1 MKQNPTFSYDKNTD
15 LHQLLDFQKKRN
27 QTLISGNTEMQE
39 WTAQLNEDTYGKTGL
54 GQRLVLGWMDG
65 SKVRKW
71 VAPELYAT
79 ASNYWCTTVCF
90 AFSFF
95 MFGCLECSKHST
107 AEVYIKVKRIIK
119 LLRFL
124 QN

>member
-1 MKQNPTFSYDKNTD
+1 MKQNPTFSYDRNTD

-71 VAPELYAT
+71 AGGT
-79 ASNYWCTTVCF
+79 
-90 AFSFF
+90 
-95 MFGCLECSKHST
+95 
-107 AEVYIKVKRIIK
+107 
-119 LLRFL
+119 
-124 QN
+124 